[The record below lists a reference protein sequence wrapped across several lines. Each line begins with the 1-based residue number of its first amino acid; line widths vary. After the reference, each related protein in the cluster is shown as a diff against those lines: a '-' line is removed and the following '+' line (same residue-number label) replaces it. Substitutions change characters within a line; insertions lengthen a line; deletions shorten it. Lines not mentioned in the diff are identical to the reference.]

1 MLPSRT
7 PLNPFPLMPVQPLP
21 LLLPAVDLFDVEQ
34 ATEQAGTD
42 LEQALL
48 PLFLYCEKT
57 QGRPELSEY
66 QFRHLSLI
74 RAALDAV
81 AAYSMQVEQRHRATQ
96 ANVTA
101 LNRQLHYA
109 YDATKPQTLE
119 QAMLIDWE
127 TIALR
132 LLDRLRSPT
141 DAPLSP
147 LVVRLR
153 QLPAFADSLA
163 RLDCPLDVRR
173 QLAAVSIR
181 HLPPPAHAA

>member
-1 MLPSRT
+1 
-7 PLNPFPLMPVQPLP
+7 MPAPPLP
-21 LLLPAVDLFDVEQ
+21 LLLPAVDLSDVEQ
-34 ATEQAGTD
+34 ATEQAGHD

-57 QGRPELSEY
+57 QGRAELSEY

-74 RAALDAV
+74 RAALDAM
-81 AAYSMQVEQRHRATQ
+81 AAYSVQVEQRHRATQ
-96 ANVTA
+96 ANVLA

-109 YDATKPQTLE
+109 YDASKPQSLE
-119 QAMLIDWE
+119 QAMLVDWQS
-127 TIALR
+127 IALN

-153 QLPAFADSLA
+153 QLPAFEDSLA
-163 RLDCPLDVRR
+163 RLDYPPDVRQ
-173 QLAAVSIR
+173 QLAAISAR

>member
-1 MLPSRT
+1 
-7 PLNPFPLMPVQPLP
+7 MPVTPLP
-21 LLLPAVDLFDVEQ
+21 LLLPAVDLSDVEQ

-42 LEQALL
+42 LEKALL

-57 QGRPELSEY
+57 QGRPELSDY

-81 AAYSMQVEQRHRATQ
+81 AAYSTQVEQRHCATQ

-109 YDATKPQTLE
+109 YDAHKPQSLE
-119 QAMLIDWE
+119 QAMLVDWE
-127 TIALR
+127 TIALN
-132 LLDRLRSPT
+132 LLDRLRRPT

-153 QLPAFADSLA
+153 QLPAFEDSLA
-163 RLDCPLDVRR
+163 RLNYPLDVRQ
-173 QLAAVSIR
+173 QLATLSSR
-181 HLPPPAHAA
+181 HLPPPARAA

>member
-1 MLPSRT
+1 
-7 PLNPFPLMPVQPLP
+7 MPVTPLP
-21 LLLPAVDLFDVEQ
+21 LLLPAVDLSDVEQ
-34 ATEQAGTD
+34 ATEQAGHD

-66 QFRHLSLI
+66 QFRHLQLI

-81 AAYSMQVEQRHRATQ
+81 AAYSVQVEQRHAATC

-109 YDATKPQTLE
+109 YDAAKPQSLE
-119 QAMLIDWE
+119 QALLVDWE

-132 LLDRLRSPT
+132 LLDRLRPST

-153 QLPAFADSLA
+153 QLPAFETSLA
-163 RLDCPLDVRR
+163 RLDCPPDVRR

>member
-1 MLPSRT
+1 MLPLRT
-7 PLNPFPLMPVQPLP
+7 PPNLFISMPVSPLP
-21 LLLPAVDLFDVEQ
+21 LLLPAVDLSDVEQ
-34 ATEQAGTD
+34 ATEQAGHA

-66 QFRHLSLI
+66 QFQHLRLI
-74 RAALDAV
+74 RTALDAV
-81 AAYSMQVEQRHRATQ
+81 AAYSLQVEQRHQASQ
-96 ANVTA
+96 ANVMV
-101 LNRQLHYA
+101 LNRQLHYT
-109 YDATKPQTLE
+109 YDASKPQTLE
-119 QAMLIDWE
+119 KAMLIDWQS
-127 TIALR
+127 IALN

-153 QLPAFADSLA
+153 QLPAFEDSLA
-163 RLDCPLDVRR
+163 RLDYPLDVRQ
-173 QLAAVSIR
+173 QLAAISAR